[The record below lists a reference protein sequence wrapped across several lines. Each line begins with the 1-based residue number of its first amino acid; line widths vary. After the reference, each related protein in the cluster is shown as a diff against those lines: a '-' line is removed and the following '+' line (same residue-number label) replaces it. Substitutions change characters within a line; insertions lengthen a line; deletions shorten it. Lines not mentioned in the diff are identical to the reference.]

1 MTVTEIRAAAEK
13 YTDYYEFVGI
23 RTQEETFE
31 LGSIEHVSSV
41 WDDGEET
48 GETLTGISVTD
59 INSNMIIMHSDEH
72 GLNYYYGKHL
82 AVICGNSAEYGADE
96 GELIIEDAVVVE
108 ILK

>member
-48 GETLTGISVTD
+48 GETLTGI
-59 INSNMIIMHSDEH
+59 
-72 GLNYYYGKHL
+72 
-82 AVICGNSAEYGADE
+82 CGNSAEYGADE